1 MRKKSLS
8 VLLCMAMLVFG
19 SAALTGCGN
28 KDSET
33 GGSSDRRTEGST
45 REQSNESSDEAKVPE
60 NESGNAGAA
69 YTTLEGYFTTPEGAE
84 DLAAFKEG
92 LEGDGISMDVE
103 GDVVICTYSL
113 SDVTLAD
120 YSEEDRAAIMAEMNQ
135 SMPETM
141 ESLSDYFVPSVEY
154 FEEAS
159 GLKGVVF
166 KVVYTDSNGE
176 LLYEHEFTSK

>member
-1 MRKKSLS
+1 MKKKSLS

-19 SAALTGCGN
+19 SVALTGCGD
-28 KDSET
+28 KDSGT
-33 GGSSDRRTEGST
+33 GRGEESRTEEST
-45 REQSNESSDEAKVPE
+45 REQSNAPADDAKEPESE
-60 NESGNAGAA
+60 AGAA
-69 YTTLEGYFTTPEGAE
+69 YTTLEGYFETAEGAE

-103 GDVVICTYSL
+103 GNVVICTYRL
-113 SDVTLAD
+113 DDVTLAD
-120 YSEEDRAAIMAEMNQ
+120 YSEEDQAEMLATMQ
-135 SMPETM
+135 ESMPSTM
-141 ESLSDYFVPSVEY
+141 ESLSSYFTPSVEY

-166 KVVYTDSNGE
+166 KVVYTDANGE